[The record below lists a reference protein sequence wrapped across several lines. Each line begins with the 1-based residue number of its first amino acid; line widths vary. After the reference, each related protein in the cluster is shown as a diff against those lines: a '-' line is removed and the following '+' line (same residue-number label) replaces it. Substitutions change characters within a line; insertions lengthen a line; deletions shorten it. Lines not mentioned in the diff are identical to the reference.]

1 MPRKQFMAA
10 IAVVCLAGGA
20 VFGIAGPALA
30 DDAPVVSTTTSTA
43 AATTPTTAPTDSQP
57 SPVIEEQ
64 APVATEPAPA
74 VTDPAPAPQ
83 ERAAVVPQ
91 PPAESTPAEPE
102 TSTKTD
108 THGGSCHA
116 ADAKTDARQQTSH
129 GNGCDHPLVARASVT
144 FIDAT
149 CRAAEQLVLG
159 EAVNATWGAVTDPA
173 GRDDYSVTATANDGA
188 KFAGGLSM
196 VTFHGKLDPVK
207 HDRHCHGTTDT
218 KVKFCHATGHA
229 SNPYVKIHT
238 TVKTFFQAGHDT
250 HQLDI
255 VPPFDYIKHGHTIN
269 FPGLNWDAHGKA
281 ILKKGCHEMTVPSVA
296 TASVSF
302 VDPTCTATQQLVLGD
317 VVNATWGEVS
327 DPEGSDDYTVTAT
340 ANTGAQF
347 AGGLSTLTFHGE
359 LNPIDNGPDCAPAIA
374 TATVSFTD
382 ATCAAGASVVLGE
395 VVNAT
400 WGEITDPEGPENYSV
415 TATANTGAQFAG
427 GLSELTFHGE
437 LDGVL
442 DPLDP
447 RCQLPTEALV
457 LPVVAFAQFTCDSD
471 GSMTLGVANGY
482 DPTHVTFTVN
492 GVAGILSGTYVVTKA
507 GTTTVTAQP
516 VPPNGLEPRWVTPA
530 AFTFAI
536 PSAVDCGVVTSTS
549 GPGSKLAF
557 TGVTDPIPAL
567 ALGGGFLF
575 LGITAHQLGRR
586 RRTIK

>member
-57 SPVIEEQ
+57 TPVIEEQ

-91 PPAESTPAEPE
+91 PSAESTPAEPE

-116 ADAKTDARQQTSH
+116 TDTKTDARQQTSH
-129 GNGCDHPLVARASVT
+129 GNGCDHPLVARASVS

-159 EAVNATWGAVTDPA
+159 EAINATWGAVTDPA

-188 KFAGGLSM
+188 KFAGGRSM
-196 VTFHGKLDPVK
+196 VTFHGQLDPTD
-207 HDRHCHGTTDT
+207 HGRHCHGMTNT
-218 KVKFCHATGHA
+218 KVKFCHATG
-229 SNPYVKIHT
+229 SDTNPYVKIHT

-250 HQLDI
+250 HQMDI
-255 VPPFDYIKHGHTIN
+255 VPPFTYFKHGHTIN

-302 VDPTCTATQQLVLGD
+302 TDATCTVAQQLVLGD
-317 VVNATWGEVS
+317 VVNATWGEVT
-327 DPEGSDDYTVTAT
+327 DPEGS
-340 ANTGAQF
+340 
-347 AGGLSTLTFHGE
+347 
-359 LNPIDNGPDCAPAIA
+359 
-374 TATVSFTD
+374 
-382 ATCAAGASVVLGE
+382 
-395 VVNAT
+395 
-400 WGEITDPEGPENYSV
+400 ENYSV

-457 LPVVAFAQFTCDSD
+457 LPVVAFTQFTCDSD

-516 VPPNGLEPRWVTPA
+516 VPPNGLEPRWITPA

-536 PSAVDCGVVTSTS
+536 PSAADCGVVTSTS

-575 LGITAHQLGRR
+575 LGIAARHLGRR

>member
-1 MPRKQFMAA
+1 
-10 IAVVCLAGGA
+10 
-20 VFGIAGPALA
+20 
-30 DDAPVVSTTTSTA
+30 
-43 AATTPTTAPTDSQP
+43 
-57 SPVIEEQ
+57 
-64 APVATEPAPA
+64 
-74 VTDPAPAPQ
+74 
-83 ERAAVVPQ
+83 
-91 PPAESTPAEPE
+91 
-102 TSTKTD
+102 
-108 THGGSCHA
+108 
-116 ADAKTDARQQTSH
+116 
-129 GNGCDHPLVARASVT
+129 VT

-302 VDPTCTATQQLVLGD
+302 IDPTCTAAQQLVLGD
-317 VVNATWGEVS
+317 VVNATWGQVS
-327 DPEGSDDYTVTAT
+327 DPDGPDDYTVTAT
-340 ANTGAQF
+340 ANNGAQF

-359 LNPIDNGPDCAPAIA
+359 LNPIDNGPSCATAIA
-374 TATVSFTD
+374 TAAVSFTD

-400 WGEITDPEGPENYSV
+400 WGEITDPEGSDDYTV

-437 LDGVL
+437 LDGVI

-457 LPVVAFAQFTCDSD
+457 LPVVAFTQFTCDSD